1 MGEQR
6 INYICYFCG
15 EKERRRISKG
25 EPPQG
30 ICQKNEEGGSHLW
43 VDCAVLD
50 EETRLWIKKQKPMR
64 PVDMYRMGCYYAM
77 QNIGAY
83 NMAKAVQW
91 YKKAAELG
99 NEDAMIALYLIHD
112 TEKFGV
118 QDQSESLKWLQKSV
132 SAGNLFALLC
142 FAYDC
147 EYVSEKKRRNIE
159 RYLAEKITSPP
170 SFMIGGCCG
179 GVMWDGFITDVL
191 GQTDENTSYGMI
203 RRGFAYEHGIAG
215 VEKNDEEALAWY
227 WKAYEAGDTF
237 AMFSLGKAYDSGLV
251 VPQDEDKAGQFY
263 RMAIAKE
270 IRMDN
275 KLLPEWIRDIK
286 QKIIKSLPNMS
297 LENYMNK
304 FIPAIWGN
312 RAASLANEVYF
323 KSFGVEYR
331 GE

>member
-91 YKKAAELG
+91 YRKAAELG
-99 NEDAMIALYLIHD
+99 NEDAMIALYLIHE

-142 FAYDC
+142 F
-147 EYVSEKKRRNIE
+147 
-159 RYLAEKITSPP
+159 L
-170 SFMIGGCCG
+170 
-179 GVMWDGFITDVL
+179 
-191 GQTDENTSYGMI
+191 
-203 RRGFAYEHGIAG
+203 
-215 VEKNDEEALAWY
+215 
-227 WKAYEAGDTF
+227 
-237 AMFSLGKAYDSGLV
+237 
-251 VPQDEDKAGQFY
+251 
-263 RMAIAKE
+263 
-270 IRMDN
+270 
-275 KLLPEWIRDIK
+275 
-286 QKIIKSLPNMS
+286 
-297 LENYMNK
+297 
-304 FIPAIWGN
+304 
-312 RAASLANEVYF
+312 
-323 KSFGVEYR
+323 
-331 GE
+331 